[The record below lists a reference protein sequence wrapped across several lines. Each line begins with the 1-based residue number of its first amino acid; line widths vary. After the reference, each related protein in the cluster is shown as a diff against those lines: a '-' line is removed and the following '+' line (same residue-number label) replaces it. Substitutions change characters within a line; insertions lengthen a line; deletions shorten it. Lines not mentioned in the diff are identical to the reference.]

1 MIARILS
8 FPLILVLTGLS
19 AVAMFIP
26 SLHALVNED
35 HSVSRAFAYSGI
47 LGLALVMVVGLA
59 MSGRERVGQ
68 TDLQNLLSLFLAFSV
83 LPLFLAVPFY
93 EGLETTSFLNAY
105 TEMVSCITTTGA
117 TLFENPARLGDT
129 LHLWRGMVGWA
140 GGLLIWVSASAVLAP
155 LNLGGFEVTASA
167 EPGQGEAYSGRFE
180 RATAAKRI
188 RQITLQLG
196 PIYIGLTCAL
206 WLLLLIGG
214 DRPMVAL
221 IHAMSTLATS
231 GISPIGGVQ
240 NGTSG
245 ITGEMVIFL
254 FLLFAL
260 SRLTF
265 SSDTVTTARPGLGS
279 DPEFRIGVLL
289 VLGVPLLLFARHWLG
304 AADVNETPNIYLAL
318 KALWGGVFTVLS
330 FLSTTGF
337 ESADW
342 EVSRIWSGLG
352 TPGLILL
359 GLSLVGGGVATTAGG
374 VKLLRVYALYLNG
387 RREME
392 RLVHPSSVGR
402 ASAGGRRIRRQGAFV
417 AWIFFM
423 LFALSL
429 AFVTVTL
436 AFLGMEFQEAIV
448 LAIAMISTTGP
459 LVQVA
464 AEDPINLLQMGAAA
478 KLVLSA
484 AMVLGRLE
492 TLAIIALFNPGLW
505 RD

>member
-1 MIARILS
+1 MVSRFLT
-8 FPLILVLTGLS
+8 FPLILVLTGIS
-19 AVAMFIP
+19 SMAMFIP
-26 SLHALVNED
+26 ALHALVNED
-35 HSVSRAFAYSGI
+35 HSVSRSFAYSGI
-47 LGLALVMVVGLA
+47 LGLALVMAVGLA
-59 MSGRERVGQ
+59 MSGRERTGQ
-68 TDLQNLLSLFLAFSV
+68 SDLQNLLSLFLAFSA

-93 EGLETTSFLNAY
+93 EGLETTTFLNSY
-105 TEMVSCITTTGA
+105 TEMVSSITTTGA

-167 EPGQGEAYSGRFE
+167 EPGQGEAYSGRFQ
-180 RATAAKRI
+180 RATTDKRI
-188 RQITLQLG
+188 RQVTLQLG
-196 PIYIGLTCAL
+196 PIYVGLTAAL

-240 NGTSG
+240 NGGSD

-265 SSDTVTTARPGLGS
+265 SSDTITTARPGLNS
-279 DPEFRIGVLL
+279 DPEFQIGVLL
-289 VLGVPLLLFARHWLG
+289 VVGVPLLLFGRHWLG
-304 AADVNETPNIYLAL
+304 AFDVEEVANLETAL
-318 KALWGGVFTVLS
+318 RALWGGVFTVLS

-337 ESADW
+337 ESGDW
-342 EVSRIWSGLG
+342 EVARNWSGLG

-402 ASAGGRRIRRQGAFV
+402 ASAGGRRIRRQGAFI

-429 AFVTVTL
+429 ALVTVTL
-436 AFLGMEFQEAIV
+436 AALGIEFQEAIV

-459 LVQVA
+459 LTQVA
-464 AEDPINLLQMGAAA
+464 AEEPINLLELGAAA

>member
-1 MIARILS
+1 MIARILT
-8 FPLILVLTGLS
+8 FPLILVLTGIAAL
-19 AVAMFIP
+19 AMFIP
-26 SLHALVNED
+26 ALHALVNED
-35 HSVSRAFAYSGI
+35 HSVSRSFAYSGI
-47 LGLALVMVVGLA
+47 LGMALVMVVGLA
-59 MSGRERVGQ
+59 MSGRQRAGPS
-68 TDLQNLLSLFLAFSV
+68 DLQNLLSLFMAFSA

-105 TEMVSCITTTGA
+105 TEMVSCVTTTGA
-117 TLFENPARLGDT
+117 TLFEDPRRLGDT

-155 LNLGGFEVTASA
+155 LNLGGFEVTATA
-167 EPGQGEAYSGRFE
+167 EPGQGADATGRFE
-180 RATAAKRI
+180 RATAARRI
-188 RQITLQLG
+188 QLITLQLA
-196 PIYIGLTCAL
+196 PIYIGLTGAL

-231 GISPIGGVQ
+231 GISPINGVQ

-245 ITGEMVIFL
+245 MTGEMVIFL
-254 FLLFAL
+254 FMLFAL

-265 SSDTVTTARPGLGS
+265 SSDTITTARPGLNN
-279 DPEFRIGVLL
+279 DPEFRIGMLL
-289 VLGVPLLLFARHWLG
+289 VLGVPLLLFGRHWLG
-304 AADVNETPNIYLAL
+304 AADVNQVPDVQVAL
-318 KALWGGVFTVLS
+318 RALWGGIFTVLS

-342 EVSRIWSGLG
+342 EVSRNWSGLG

-402 ASAGGRRIRRQGAFV
+402 SSAGGRRIRRQGAFI

-423 LFALSL
+423 LFALSVAL
-429 AFVTVTL
+429 VTVAL
-436 AFLGMEFQEAIV
+436 ALLGADFQEAIV
-448 LAIAMISTTGP
+448 LAIATISTTGP
-459 LVQVA
+459 LTQVA
-464 AEDPINLLQMGAAA
+464 AEDPINLLQLSTPA
-478 KLVLSA
+478 KLVMSA